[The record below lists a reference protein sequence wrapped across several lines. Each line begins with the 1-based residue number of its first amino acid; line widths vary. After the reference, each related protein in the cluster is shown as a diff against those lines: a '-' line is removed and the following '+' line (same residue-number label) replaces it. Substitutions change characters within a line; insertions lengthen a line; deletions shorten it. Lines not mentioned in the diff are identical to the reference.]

1 MGALLE
7 PGLPLLVPTPPCA
20 GRGGGL
26 EEASVFIPGGGGAPL
41 THQRLLRQ
49 VLEEGASR
57 YPLGSQ
63 AGLPVPLGDLV
74 GAVLLLPRLLHDAA
88 VGIEPLPHLQASL
101 VVVPLAPGLP
111 EQLLHGGCAVH

>member
-1 MGALLE
+1 MREAVGDWKKRLYSF
-7 PGLPLLVPTPPCA
+7 LVV
-20 GRGGGL
+20 G
-26 EEASVFIPGGGGAPL
+26 ESPL
-41 THQRLLRQ
+41 THQRLLCQ

-74 GAVLLLPRLLHDAA
+74 VQVGAVLLPRLLHDAA

>member
-1 MGALLE
+1 MREAVGDSKTRLYSFLVVGALQ
-7 PGLPLLVPTPPCA
+7 
-20 GRGGGL
+20 
-26 EEASVFIPGGGGAPL
+26 SPL

-74 GAVLLLPRLLHDAA
+74 VQVGAVLPPQLLHDAA